1 MAGGTVLLL
10 PVKGNEAKR
19 SSAQEMS
26 MRKKRVLKIVG
37 LATFL
42 AIAYILGS
50 LWVSVNFLVV
60 REYDVQTGDGGGALT
75 AVVIG
80 DLHDHEFGE
89 DNEKLVEKIREQ
101 EPDLIL
107 MDGDL
112 LNGNSPSAEV
122 PVTLIRQ
129 LKDEAPIY
137 YALGNHEILYM
148 EQVGGSLIEE
158 LTAAGAVALDKEYV
172 DIEIEGIPVR
182 LGGLYDYA
190 FGPDRKTGENKA
202 MSAPTDT
209 LASLQ
214 EFQDT
219 DRLKIM
225 MSHRPDSFIFGDAS
239 EVWDIDLVVSAHDHG
254 GQIILP
260 FLGGV
265 YGGDQGWFP
274 KYIHGLY
281 RKGNLQLFVTSG
293 LGTNREAAPRFNN
306 PPEIAVLRMER

>member
-1 MAGGTVLLL
+1 
-10 PVKGNEAKR
+10 
-19 SSAQEMS
+19 MS

-37 LATFL
+37 LAAFL

-50 LWVSVNFLVV
+50 LWASVNFLVV

-89 DNEKLVEKIREQ
+89 DNEKLVEKIRER

-107 MDGDL
+107 MDGNL

-122 PVTLIRQ
+122 PVTLIGQ
-129 LKDEAPIY
+129 LKDTAPIY
-137 YALGNHEILYM
+137 YALGNHEISYM
-148 EQVGGSLIEE
+148 EQVDGSLIEE
-158 LTAAGAVALDKEYV
+158 LTAAGAVVLDKEYV

-182 LGGLYDYA
+182 LGGLYDCA

-202 MSAPTDT
+202 MSAPADT
-209 LASLQ
+209 LTFLQ

-254 GQIILP
+254 GQVVLP

-274 KYIHGLY
+274 EYIHGLY

-306 PPEIAVLRMER
+306 PPEIAVLRIER